1 MLTQEGRPFLA
12 PLQGALVP
20 SASRARQDFQLTDR
34 WRAQLQVGRL
44 CVLGACRRSLMAPVT
59 CLGQRCY
66 PGASAPHHCAVFTLA
81 SRSPTSPP
89 QSLGYPPTIFG
100 EASAFAATLQQH
112 RKIDI
117 SATAEEPAPPVDALA
132 SPSAAAA
139 SQSGELSGGKVAELL
154 GRMAAGRLVLKVHRV
169 KTTPKLSA
177 AGAAAAAAGSAV
189 EQHTAEL
196 DVSIPLRAVVAAPQH
211 AALAGGGSEGSAAGG
226 GGGRVRGTATAAAAA
241 AAAAEE
247 DAQESGGEAPGPAA
261 AAGAAPAADGQASAD
276 SRLSAL
282 KYTRQELVLFQPSL
296 VACSSEVRE
305 QAESACLLAVAACDI
320 GSAAFGTAL
329 AALRAAGTAGVS
341 SRRLAA
347 ALASAGGS
355 AAAGGQLVEQLLL
368 HGLARSVSGFAA
380 RQFVAAEHSQ
390 CLLAFPHIALPAAPQ
405 QGAPA
410 DQQAQQEAQLLQ
422 WREKM
427 ASEVSRLAAAQGLPP
442 SGSLQPSLDVPVR
455 PWVDHHG
462 RLNSQ
467 LWEALVRKALAA
479 AAQQPGAVGGLR
491 DGRGNGGLRS
501 A

>member
-1 MLTQEGRPFLA
+1 MQCNP
-12 PLQGALVP
+12 
-20 SASRARQDFQLTDR
+20 
-34 WRAQLQVGRL
+34 
-44 CVLGACRRSLMAPVT
+44 CI
-59 CLGQRCY
+59 
-66 PGASAPHHCAVFTLA
+66 
-81 SRSPTSPP
+81 RSPSRPL

-154 GRMAAGRLVLKVHRV
+154 GRMAAGRLVLKAHRV

-226 GGGRVRGTATAAAAA
+226 GGGRVHGTAAAAA
-241 AAAAEE
+241 EAAEEE

-261 AAGAAPAADGQASAD
+261 AAGAAPAAGGQAGAS

-282 KYTRQELVLFQPSL
+282 KYSRQELVLFQPSL
-296 VACSSEVRE
+296 VACSSEVQA
-305 QAESACLLAVAACDI
+305 QAESACRLAAAACDI
-320 GSAAFGTAL
+320 GSVAFGAAL

-355 AAAGGQLVEQLLL
+355 AAAAGQLVEQLLL

-390 CLLAFPHIALPAAPQ
+390 CLLAVPHIALPAAPQ

-410 DQQAQQEAQLLQ
+410 DQQAEQEAQLQQ

-427 ASEVSRLAAAQGLPP
+427 STEVSRLAAAQGLPP
-442 SGSLQPSLDVPVR
+442 SGSLQPCLDVPVR

-462 RLNSQ
+462 RLNRQ

-491 DGRGNGGLRS
+491 GRRGNGGLRS